1 MKFVDIIKALLIV
14 VIFGLLFFSS
24 ILTNGLQDIK
34 DNWPK
39 YRCSPTYMP
48 FASYLGY
55 DTMENFSYCVGKYSK
70 RFNGIFSITNTIYF
84 RKYGFHIAK
93 SFRFFS
99 NG

>member
-48 FASYLGY
+48 FASYL
-55 DTMENFSYCVGKYSK
+55 
-70 RFNGIFSITNTIYF
+70 
-84 RKYGFHIAK
+84 
-93 SFRFFS
+93 
-99 NG
+99 

>member
-55 DTMENFSYCVGKYSK
+55 DTMENFSYCVGNIQKDLMGFFLSPIQYILGSMGAVPYK
-70 RFNGIFSITNTIYF
+70 IF
-84 RKYGFHIAK
+84 
-93 SFRFFS
+93 
-99 NG
+99 